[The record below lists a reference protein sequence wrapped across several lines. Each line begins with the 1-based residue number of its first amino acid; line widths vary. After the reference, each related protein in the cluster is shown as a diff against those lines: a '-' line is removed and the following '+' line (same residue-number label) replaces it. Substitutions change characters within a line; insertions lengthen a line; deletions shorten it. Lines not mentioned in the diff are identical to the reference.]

1 MTTMIYSEYAALPG
15 VRFSDLC
22 RMATSPLHF
31 AARADGDA
39 QTDTP
44 AMAMGRAIHCAVLE
58 PDAFARQYTRRPE
71 EWSDWRTKAA
81 QAWRSEQEA
90 AGVTVLGADD
100 WRRVERIARAVHA
113 DQHACRYLGGEGE
126 AEVVL
131 QWQRDDGRRCKA
143 RLDWLGR
150 DGDGMVVVDLK
161 TTRLQSILQFG
172 AAAARYYY
180 HAQLAWYLDGLA
192 GNGADAT
199 ATARIITVS
208 TLAPYDVVVYRLTA
222 EVLEHGR
229 GLIAEWLAM
238 LDECERTDIWPG
250 IADGAERELRLP
262 SWAMPAP
269 DDDDLAD
276 LDLDDGGA
284 S

>member
-1 MTTMIYSEYAALPG
+1 MTTMTYAEYAALPG
-15 VRFSDLC
+15 LRFSDLC
-22 RMATSPLHF
+22 RIGTSPLHYQH
-31 AARADGDA
+31 RADADTR
-39 QTDTP
+39 TDTP
-44 AMAMGRAIHCAVLE
+44 AMAMGRAIHAAVLE
-58 PDAFARQYTRRPE
+58 PDEYASQYTRRPG

-113 DQHACRYLGGEGE
+113 DPHACRYLKAGD
-126 AEVVL
+126 AEHVIE
-131 QWQRDDGRRCKA
+131 WQRDDGRHCKA
-143 RLDWLGR
+143 RLDWLGTAA
-150 DGDGMVVVDLK
+150 DGAAVVVDLK
-161 TTRLQSILQFG
+161 TTRLQSLAQFG

-180 HAQLAWYLDGLA
+180 HAQLAWYLDGIA

-229 GLIAEWLAM
+229 GLIAEWLAV